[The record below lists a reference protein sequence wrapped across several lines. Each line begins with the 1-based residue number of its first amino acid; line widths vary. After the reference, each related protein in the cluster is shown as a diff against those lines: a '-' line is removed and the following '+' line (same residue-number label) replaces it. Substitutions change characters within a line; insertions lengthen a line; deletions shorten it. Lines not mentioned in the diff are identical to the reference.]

1 MDLRWVFRLV
11 FVRIWVVFLR
21 WISWFFWGLVFVMW
35 LVLMVKA
42 YQMVKFKLPIIGDI
56 AEKNS

>member
-1 MDLRWVFRLV
+1 MIFAGVFWFV
-11 FVRIWVVFLR
+11 FIW
-21 WISWFFWGLVFVMW
+21 IGWFFWGLVFVMW